1 MTYPATLTMR
11 QQTAPV
17 ALSASACVTVEAGFW
32 WFGYGYFS
40 QEPGC
45 L

>member
-1 MTYPATLTMR
+1 MHQLTDHFLN
-11 QQTAPV
+11 V
-17 ALSASACVTVEAGFW
+17 AAAMAMLAGGRVTVEMGFW